1 MEAIEVNAVF
11 ELLVSEEIDAC
22 GGRSENRS
30 RLATHVVVT
39 HILWGNR

>member
-22 GGRSENRS
+22 WVDLRIGRAWRPMS
-30 RLATHVVVT
+30 L
-39 HILWGNR
+39 